1 MVWHSG
7 HVYNRNNQLM
17 FNIKQKLAGL
27 FKIMRKRG
35 WIMGSRYTYK
45 EFKHL
50 LAEEVKKNF
59 NNEADIKMHTVIK
72 NNSLELESMVIVEK
86 SMNVSPNFYLK
97 FYYEDYLNGAD
108 IADIAKGMA
117 EKYNK
122 MQNNEFG
129 SFSMDISNCMDK
141 IVCRLV
147 SCERNSKLL
156 EEIPYIPFLDMAIIF
171 YYLVIE
177 NENGIGS
184 VRISNSIMENW
195 GMTVKT
201 LYTVAIHNTERLFP
215 KVFCPL
221 KLMLKSILD
230 SEGQDIPEVFECIEN
245 RCYDEE
251 EAPFVL
257 TNRKGVNGSAAILYP
272 DCLKDIGKMTGTG
285 MYIIPSSIHELL
297 IIPDDGQISP
307 DGLKKMVEE
316 VNISCVAADEVL
328 SDMVYY
334 YSVEKNIIEIC
345 N

>member
-1 MVWHSG
+1 MD
-7 HVYNRNNQLM
+7 
-17 FNIKQKLAGL
+17 
-27 FKIMRKRG
+27 
-35 WIMGSRYTYK
+35 SRYTYQ

-59 NNEADIKMHTVIK
+59 NNNTDIKVHTIIK
-72 NNSLELESMVIVEK
+72 NNSLELEGMIIVEEGR
-86 SMNVSPNFYLK
+86 NVSPNFYLQ
-97 FYYEDYLNGAD
+97 FYYEDYLKGTD
-108 IADIAKGMA
+108 IGDIAKGMA
-117 EKYNK
+117 EKYHK

-129 SFSMDISNCMDK
+129 SFSMDISNCIDK

-147 SCERNSKLL
+147 SYERNSRLL

-171 YYLVIE
+171 YCLVTE

-195 GMTVKT
+195 CMTVKT

-215 KVFCPL
+215 KIFCPL
-221 KLMLKSILD
+221 KLMLESILN
-230 SEGQDIPEVFECIEN
+230 SEGKDVPEVIGGIETSYYN
-245 RCYDEE
+245 EA
-251 EAPFVL
+251 EAPFIL
-257 TNRKGVNGSAAILYP
+257 TNNKGINGSAAILYP
-272 DCLKDIGKMTGTG
+272 ECLKDIGKITETG

-297 IIPDDGQISP
+297 IIPDDGQLSA

-316 VNISCVAADEVL
+316 VNTSCVAAEEVL

-345 N
+345 S

>member
-1 MVWHSG
+1 MD
-7 HVYNRNNQLM
+7 R
-17 FNIKQKLAGL
+17 
-27 FKIMRKRG
+27 
-35 WIMGSRYTYK
+35 RYTYQ

-59 NNEADIKMHTVIK
+59 NNNTDIKVHTIIK
-72 NNSLELESMVIVEK
+72 NNSLELEGMIIVEEGR
-86 SMNVSPNFYLK
+86 NVSPNFYLQ
-97 FYYEDYLNGAD
+97 FYYEDYLKGTD
-108 IADIAKGMA
+108 IGDIAKGMA
-117 EKYNK
+117 EKYHK

-129 SFSMDISNCMDK
+129 SFSMDISNCIDK

-147 SCERNSKLL
+147 SYERNSRLL

-171 YYLVIE
+171 YCLVTE

-195 GMTVKT
+195 CMTVKT

-215 KVFCPL
+215 KIFCPL
-221 KLMLKSILD
+221 KLMLESILN
-230 SEGQDIPEVFECIEN
+230 SEGKDVPEVIGGIETSYYN
-245 RCYDEE
+245 EA
-251 EAPFVL
+251 EAPFIL
-257 TNRKGVNGSAAILYP
+257 TNNKGINGSAAILYP
-272 DCLKDIGKMTGTG
+272 ECLKDIGKITETG

-297 IIPDDGQISP
+297 IIPDDGQMSP
-307 DGLKKMVEE
+307 DGLKEMVKE
-316 VNISCVAADEVL
+316 VNTSCVAPDEVL